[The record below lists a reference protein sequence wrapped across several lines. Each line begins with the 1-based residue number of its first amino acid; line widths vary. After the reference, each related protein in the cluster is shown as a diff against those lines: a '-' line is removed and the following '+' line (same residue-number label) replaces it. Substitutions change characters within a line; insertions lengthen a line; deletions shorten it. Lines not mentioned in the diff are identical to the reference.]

1 MLRVSVVVAVV
12 VAVVVVGKVVAIIVV
27 VVDLALV
34 AIAGFSLP
42 LTKDRFE
49 FDRES
54 LFEGGTMSG
63 YHGNGNDLKKV
74 MNLGEMFSH
83 TK

>member
-1 MLRVSVVVAVV
+1 
-12 VAVVVVGKVVAIIVV
+12 VGKVVAIIVI

-54 LFEGGTMSG
+54 LFEGGAMSG
-63 YHGNGNDLKKV
+63 NHGNGNDQQEFLKHFDR
-74 MNLGEMFSH
+74 LCQ
-83 TK
+83 

>member
-1 MLRVSVVVAVV
+1 MLRVSVVVAV
-12 VAVVVVGKVVAIIVV
+12 AVVGKVVAIIVI

-54 LFEGGTMSG
+54 LFERGAMGGSR
-63 YHGNGNDLKKV
+63 GNGNDLK
-74 MNLGEMFSH
+74 
-83 TK
+83 